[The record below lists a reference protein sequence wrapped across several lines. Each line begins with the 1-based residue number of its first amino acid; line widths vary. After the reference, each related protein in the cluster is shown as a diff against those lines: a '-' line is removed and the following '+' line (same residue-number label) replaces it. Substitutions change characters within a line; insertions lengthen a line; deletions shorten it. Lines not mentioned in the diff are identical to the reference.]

1 MVRIGKISTL
11 EILKFAEQG
20 AYLDGGPYGE
30 ILMPRRY
37 VSEDCVEGDDV
48 DVFIYYDSEDRIVA
62 STEMP
67 YAMVDEFAY
76 LKVVAVTSVGAFL
89 DWGLPKDLLVPFRE
103 QTVKMEQGKSY
114 LVRIYVDEKTGR
126 IVASAKFNKF
136 LSKEKTELKEG
147 DKVDLLVAGKTDLGY
162 NAIINQTHIGILYFN
177 EVFKQISV
185 GDKTDGYVKKIRE
198 DGKIDLSLERQGYA
212 KVDPVSGDILDKL
225 RSAGGFMKV
234 SDKTDPA
241 LISSMLGISKK
252 TFKKAIGALY
262 KEKLINIEDE
272 GIRLIQ

>member
-48 DVFIYYDSEDRIVA
+48 DVFVYYDSEDRIVA
-62 STEMP
+62 STDVP
-67 YAMVDEFAY
+67 FAMVDEFAY

-103 QTVKMEQGKSY
+103 QTVKMEDGKSY
-114 LVRIYVDEKTGR
+114 LVRIYVDDKTGR

-136 LSKEKTELKEG
+136 LSKEIPEFKEG
-147 DKVDLLVAGKTDLGY
+147 DKVDLLIAGKTDLGY

-177 EVFKQISV
+177 EVFKQIRV
-185 GDKTDGYVKKIRE
+185 GDKNEGFIKKIRE
-198 DGKIDLSLERQGYA
+198 DGKIDLSLEKQGYS
-212 KVDPVSGDILDKL
+212 KVDPVSEEILEKL
-225 RSAGGFMKV
+225 RLAGGYLKV

-241 LISSMLGISKK
+241 VISSMLGISKK

-262 KEKLINIEDE
+262 KVKLINIEEE
-272 GIRLIQ
+272 GIRLNS